1 MSKQN
6 LYWVCLFSLVSFAM
20 VSAKAMAFDL
30 SSPRATVHSF
40 VSSINQYNFAQAAKC
55 VEGAETEMSE
65 AAKAI
70 GNDWKKQ
77 DITLVLS
84 DLRSSVDK
92 SDATVIVN
100 VTILTKGKKKVLS
113 AHESHL
119 KLSRQAEDWKIVSDD
134 SNLYSE
140 FDVLSFMATVL
151 KSSEESQK
159 IYETAKGNAQ
169 LNSCRSNL
177 KQISLALQ
185 MFVQDHNH
193 VFALTSSSLKKEL
206 KAYVMADAVYYC
218 PVVSGDDK
226 KEPSYSFN
234 NNLAN
239 ITEASI
245 KDPSKTIMLYEGTN
259 GELNFRHND
268 KANVAF
274 ADGHV
279 KSIGRKEAESL
290 LWKP

>member
-1 MSKQN
+1 MKTN
-6 LYWVCLFSLVSFAM
+6 FLCRAGIICFIYLVAIGSNAI
-20 VSAKAMAFDL
+20 AFDL
-30 SSPRATVHSF
+30 SSPRAAVHSF
-40 VSSINQYNFAQAAKC
+40 VSSINQDNFAQAAKC

-92 SDATVIVN
+92 SDATVTVN

-119 KLSRQAEDWKIVSDD
+119 RLSRQAEDWKIVSDD
-134 SNLYSE
+134 SYLYSE
-140 FDVLSFMATVL
+140 FEVLSFMAGVL

-193 VFALTSSSLKKEL
+193 IFALTSSSLKKEL
-206 KAYVMADAVYYC
+206 KAYVMDNAIYYC
-218 PVVSGDDK
+218 PVVSGDNK
-226 KEPSYSFN
+226 KELSYSFN

-239 ITEASI
+239 IAEASL
-245 KDPSKTIMLYEGTN
+245 KDPTKTIMLYEGTN
-259 GELNFRHND
+259 GKLNFRHNG

-279 KSIGRKEAESL
+279 KAVDAEEAKSL
-290 LWKP
+290 LWTP